1 MYFCSM
7 LFVYPHKKSKDISTI
22 EHSIRWAL
30 KQYPTAEI
38 YIIGDM
44 VPGYNNLTPDARSPI
59 RGCDVTH
66 KLLTFARKVK
76 GDFIYM
82 NDDFFIGPKFNPHT
96 VMSNGNLSINDSHAP
111 TYQEACQN
119 TMDALKAMGC
129 STINF
134 ECHAPVKMNSQLL
147 IDLFDSISWDGH
159 NHFVKSL
166 YLNYYQIAHSPG
178 QNVKIANDI
187 KKAQQLLDLYGS
199 FSCSD
204 QWMRG
209 NTQVKFLTTH

>member
-1 MYFCSM
+1 M
-7 LFVYPHKKSKDISTI
+7 LFVYPYKKSKDISTI
-22 EHSIRWAL
+22 EHSIKWTLR
-30 KQYPTAEI
+30 QYPTAEI

-66 KLLTFARKVK
+66 KLLTFARKIK

-82 NDDFFIGPKFNPHT
+82 NDDFFIGPKFNPNLA
-96 VMSNGNLSINDSHAP
+96 MSNGNLIINDSHAP

-119 TMDALKAMGC
+119 TIDALKSMRC
-129 STINF
+129 TTINF
-134 ECHAPVKMNSQLL
+134 ECHAPVKMNSQML

-166 YLNYYQIAHSPG
+166 YLNYYQIPHSPG
-178 QNVKIANDI
+178 HNVKIGSDT

-209 NTQVKFLTTH
+209 STQVKFITTH

>member
-1 MYFCSM
+1 M
-7 LFVYPHKKSKDISTI
+7 LFVYPYKKSKDISTI
-22 EHSIRWAL
+22 EHSITWTLR
-30 KQYPTAEI
+30 QYPTAEI
-38 YIIGDM
+38 YIIGDP
-44 VPGYNNLTPDARSPI
+44 VRGYNNMTPDARSSI

-82 NDDFFIGPKFNPHT
+82 NDDFFIGPKFNPNLA
-96 VMSNGNLSINDSHAP
+96 MSNGNLIINDSHAP

-119 TMDALKAMGC
+119 TMDALKAMES

-134 ECHAPVKMNSQLL
+134 ECHAPVKMNSQML

-166 YLNYYQIAHSPG
+166 YLNYYQIPHSPG
-178 QNVKIANDI
+178 HNVKIGSDT

-209 NTQVKFLTTH
+209 SSQIKFLTTH

>member
-7 LFVYPHKKSKDISTI
+7 ILVYPHKQGKEGSTI
-22 EHSIRWAL
+22 QHSINWAL
-30 KQYPTAEI
+30 KRYPNAEV
-38 YIIGDM
+38 YIIGDH
-44 VPGYNNLTPDARSPI
+44 VRGYNNLIPDARSSV

-66 KLLTFARKVK
+66 KLLTFARHIGGK
-76 GDFIYM
+76 FLYM
-82 NDDFFIGPKFNPHT
+82 NDDFFIGPKFNEDT
-96 VMSNGNLSINDSHAP
+96 VMSNGNLMINDLHAP

-119 TMDALKAMGC
+119 TMDVLKAMGC
-129 STINF
+129 TTINF
-134 ECHAPVKMNSQLL
+134 ECHQPVMMDSQKL
-147 IDLFDSISWDGH
+147 IELFDSISWDGH

-166 YLNYYQIAHSPG
+166 YLNYYQVPHSPG
-178 QNVKIANDI
+178 QNLKLGSDT

-209 NTQVKFLTTH
+209 STQVKFLTTH

>member
-7 LFVYPHKKSKDISTI
+7 LFVYPYKKNNNISTI
-22 EHSIRWAL
+22 EHSIRWTL
-30 KQYPTAEI
+30 KQFPNAEI
-38 YIIGDM
+38 YIIGDPVM
-44 VPGYNNLTPDARSPI
+44 GYNNLKPDKRSSV

-82 NDDFFIGPKFNPHT
+82 NDDFFIGPNFNPDIT
-96 VMSNGNLSINDSHAP
+96 WSSGNIIIKDTHAP

-119 TMDALKAMGC
+119 TMDALKSMGC
-129 STINF
+129 TMMNF

-159 NHFVKSL
+159 NHFVKSI
-166 YLNYYQIAHSPG
+166 YLNYYQIPNSPA
-178 QNVKIANDI
+178 QNLKITNDV

-204 QWMRG
+204 QWMTRRPQFEFI
-209 NTQVKFLTTH
+209 TKH

>member
-1 MYFCSM
+1 M
-7 LFVYPHKKSKDISTI
+7 LFVYPYKKSKDISTI
-22 EHSIRWAL
+22 EHSITWTLR
-30 KQYPTAEI
+30 QYPTAEI
-38 YIIGDM
+38 YIIGDP
-44 VPGYNNLTPDARSPI
+44 VRGYNNMTPDARSSI

-76 GDFIYM
+76 CDFIYM
-82 NDDFFIGPKFNPHT
+82 NDDFFIGPKFNPNLA
-96 VMSNGNLSINDSHAP
+96 MSNGNLIINDSHAP

-119 TMDALKAMGC
+119 TMDALKAMEC

-134 ECHAPVKMNSQLL
+134 ECHAPVKMNSQML

-166 YLNYYQIAHSPG
+166 YLNYYQIPHSPG
-178 QNVKIANDI
+178 HNVKIGSDT

-209 NTQVKFLTTH
+209 SSQIKFLTTH